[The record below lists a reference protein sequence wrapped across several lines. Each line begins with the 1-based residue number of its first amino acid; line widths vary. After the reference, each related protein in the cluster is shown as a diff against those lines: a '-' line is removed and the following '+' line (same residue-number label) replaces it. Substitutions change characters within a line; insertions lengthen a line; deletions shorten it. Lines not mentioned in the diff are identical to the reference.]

1 MGPLI
6 EYFVREHRRLLHD
19 SEILRIA
26 GMDAEQRQ
34 ALYLRHEVT
43 AAYEFL
49 LRDVLPFQAI
59 EERFLLPAIEHH
71 LGPAAA
77 AELRADHAEL
87 GALGEQLG
95 ALRDHIRVDP
105 VPARDV
111 VGLERVLYAAYELL
125 RLHLN
130 KEDGLLPAAEP
141 GLYGS
146 QQEIL
151 ERLLDAQ
158 LSA

>member
-6 EYFVREHRRLLHD
+6 EYFAQEHRRVRQD
-19 SEILRIA
+19 AEILKLA
-26 GMDAEQRQ
+26 ATDAEQRQ

-49 LRDVLPFQAI
+49 FREVIPLDAV
-59 EERFLLPAIEHH
+59 EERYLLPAIEHH

-87 GALGEQLG
+87 SSLAERLGI
-95 ALRDHIRVDP
+95 LRDHITVDP
-105 VPARDV
+105 IPARDV

-125 RLHLN
+125 RIHLM
-130 KEDGLLPAAEP
+130 KEDGLLGDAEP

-146 QQEIL
+146 EQEIL
-151 ERLLDAQ
+151 DRLLEAQ
-158 LSA
+158 LQA